1 MFKKYVTAI
10 LTILVINLFLSSIAF
25 ASTKESKLERAEQTK
40 AAITKLGTGTDAKV
54 QVKLYDGTKLKGYIT
69 EINSTSFSLM
79 NEKTQAVNEVPYSA
93 AKQVKGNNLSTGAK
107 IAIGVGIG
115 IAATILVL
123 YLIVINQE
131 GF

>member
-1 MFKKYVTAI
+1 MFKRYFTVI
-10 LTILVINLFLSSIAF
+10 VTILVVNLFLCSAAF
-25 ASTKESKLERAEQTK
+25 AKESNLERAEKTK
-40 AAITKLGTGTDAKV
+40 VAVAKLGTGTDAKV

-69 EINSTSFSLM
+69 EISSTGFSVM
-79 NEKTQAVNEVPYSA
+79 NEKTQAVNEVQYSA
-93 AKQVKGNNLSTGAK
+93 AKQVKGNNLSTGVK

-123 YLIVINQE
+123 YLIVVNQD